1 LLCGRRSAGYHARVG
16 RVFASVLLAAGL
28 LGGAISACQD
38 DSVYRSGDVPPS
50 ILDASFAN
58 DGAANAGGGG
68 SANTDGGAD

>member
-1 LLCGRRSAGYHARVG
+1 MFTLL
-16 RVFASVLLAAGL
+16 FLACGL
-28 LGGAISACQD
+28 LTAAIPACQD

-58 DGAANAGGGG
+58 DGAANTGG